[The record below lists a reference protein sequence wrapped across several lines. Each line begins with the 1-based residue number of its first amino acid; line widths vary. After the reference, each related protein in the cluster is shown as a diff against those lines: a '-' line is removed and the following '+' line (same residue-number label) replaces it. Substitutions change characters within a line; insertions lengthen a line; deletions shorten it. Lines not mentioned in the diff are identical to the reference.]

1 MQIITH
7 FGGNVNKMED
17 TELKMAY
24 VPVRKVQT
32 YPGAHPDSCTM
43 DTRSLP
49 AVKRTGRG
57 VDHPL
62 PSSTEVKER
71 AGL

>member
-1 MQIITH
+1 MQIIAH
-7 FGGNVNKMED
+7 FGDNVNKMED

-32 YPGAHPDSCTM
+32 APGAHPASYTR

-49 AVKRTGRG
+49 AIKQPGRG
-57 VDHPL
+57 ADHPL
-62 PSSTEVKER
+62 PSSTDVKER
-71 AGL
+71 VGL

>member
-7 FGGNVNKMED
+7 FADNVNKMED
-17 TELKMAY
+17 TALKMAY
-24 VPVRKVQT
+24 VPARKVQT
-32 YPGAHPDSCTM
+32 GPGAHPASYTM
-43 DTRSLP
+43 DNRSLP
-49 AVKRTGRG
+49 AVKRPGCD

-71 AGL
+71 VGL